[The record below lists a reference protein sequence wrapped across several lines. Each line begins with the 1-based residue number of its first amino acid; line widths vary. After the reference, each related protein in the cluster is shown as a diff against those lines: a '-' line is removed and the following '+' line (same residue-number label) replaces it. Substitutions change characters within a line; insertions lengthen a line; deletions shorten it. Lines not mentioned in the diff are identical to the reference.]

1 MKKFIMAIVCLMTMV
16 VSANAQKT
24 SKFNYLDYQKTVTT
38 IGDDTYVVF
47 EKPKP
52 TIELAGKYLKVS
64 ANFEIAAVTSAAVS
78 GGLFALSANAKNE
91 SAEET
96 YRGLA
101 IVCGGIALA
110 CYIGKVAYKWKS
122 GKTLEVCGTNIKYTF

>member
-1 MKKFIMAIVCLMTMV
+1 MKKVLWLIVCLMTMV

-24 SKFNYLDYQKTVTT
+24 TKFNYLDYQKTVTT
-38 IGDDTYVVF
+38 IGDDTYVVV

-52 TIELAGKYLKVS
+52 TVELAGKYLKVS
-64 ANFEIAAVTSAAVS
+64 ANFEIGAVTSAAVS
-78 GGLFALSANAKNE
+78 GGLFALSANAKSE
-91 SAEET
+91 SAKET

-101 IVCGGIALA
+101 ITCGGIALA
-110 CYIGKVAYKWKS
+110 CYIMKVTYKWKS

>member
-1 MKKFIMAIVCLMTMV
+1 MKKFIMALVCLITMV

-38 IGDDTYVVF
+38 IGDDAYMVI

-78 GGLFALSANAKNE
+78 GGLFALSANASKDE
-91 SAEET
+91 GKET
-96 YRGLA
+96 FRGLA

-122 GKTLEVCGTNIKYTF
+122 GKTLELCGANIKYTF